1 MRKLKN
7 RYFAGGILGALAGFL
22 FAFLD
27 DMEFAAAEAHRGKT
41 HKPDPA
47 TWAVW
52 TVIGGTVGV
61 PLAFVPRVLRGAVRH
76 PVLSLIAL
84 LFAGNKWLWDGID
97 GVEHRISTT
106 SLGGSPSL
114 QSCATTSF
122 PLPPAADDV
131 MGIGES
137 R

>member
-84 LFAGNKWLWDGID
+84 LFAGN
-97 GVEHRISTT
+97 T